1 MSVPYG
7 SEPSGASTLRD
18 LRHVDRQAARILAA
32 HRAGATVSFVAEAT
46 IALQGGIV
54 PEATIIGM
62 CREAAAI
69 NHRFA
74 GDESAEHSANEALA
88 CLLEE
93 FGVYDAR
100 GR

>member
-1 MSVPYG
+1 MSFPFLN
-7 SEPSGASTLRD
+7 EPSGEPTLRE
-18 LRHVDRQAARILAA
+18 LRHVDRHSARILAA

-46 IALQGGIV
+46 IALQGGLL
-54 PEATIIGM
+54 PEATITGM

-74 GDESAEHSANEALA
+74 GDESAVLSANEAMA
-88 CLLEE
+88 CVLEE
-93 FGVYDAR
+93 FGVHDAR